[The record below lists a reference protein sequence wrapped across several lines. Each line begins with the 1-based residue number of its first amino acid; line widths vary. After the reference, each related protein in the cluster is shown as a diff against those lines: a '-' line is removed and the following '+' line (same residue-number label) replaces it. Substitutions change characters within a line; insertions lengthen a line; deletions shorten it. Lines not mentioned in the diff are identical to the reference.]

1 MPVHDASTGFV
12 HSPRDSESKLFNSFN
27 VHLLKVCTQ
36 RVLRLEIC
44 VHVFFTSHFLMYIRL
59 QMQYIYSAT
68 AYKTT
73 NQIGRHH
80 SPFYLVLPRSSGHIH
95 LRLAPFYL
103 YLSRSLD
110 SK

>member
-1 MPVHDASTGFV
+1 MHRQGL
-12 HSPRDSESKLFNSFN
+12 SKPPEIPSLNYSIHFN
-27 VHLLKVCTQ
+27 VHLVKVCTQ
-36 RVLRLEIC
+36 WVLRLQIF
-44 VHVFFTSHFLMYIRL
+44 VHLFFTSHFPMYIRL

-68 AYKTT
+68 ACKTT

-80 SPFYLVLPRSSGHIH
+80 SPFFLVLPRSFGHIH
-95 LRLAPFYL
+95 LRLPPFYL